1 MPDTLFEGGKK
12 IWTHLWGGMNYY
24 FGRVVRKIEIKG
36 SFTCTIV

>member
-12 IWTHLWGGMNYY
+12 NMDTPLGMNYY

>member
-1 MPDTLFEGGKK
+1 MDTPL
-12 IWTHLWGGMNYY
+12 GGMNYY